1 MKLDSESVIKS
12 GWEKG
17 NKKLEKGGP
26 NLFIRGTMNQVKWH
40 YRSSDKI
47 EPAVPIKLL

>member
-1 MKLDSESVIKS
+1 MTNS

-26 NLFIRGTMNQVKWH
+26 NLFIRGTMNQVKWIIDPVTK
-40 YRSSDKI
+40 SSPRCQLNCYDSHGT
-47 EPAVPIKLL
+47 L